1 MFEIYFGL
9 VISNFYIFS
18 FVFEIDSRLGILNFC
33 TFIFVSEIDM
43 ELVILN
49 FCSATF
55 VFEIDMKLVIFF
67 CTVIFVFE
75 IDMKLVILN
84 FCTPIFVFEIDM
96 ESVEQK
102 QLIWETPHLLGL
114 QSAFEGNQVMI
125 ETYNFCHTS
134 MRMLSGMHWTKRD
147 ILANKRRCSQVW
159 KVSWQ

>member
-18 FVFEIDSRLGILNFC
+18 FVFEIDSRLGILNVC

-49 FCSATF
+49 FCSAT
-55 VFEIDMKLVIFF
+55 
-67 CTVIFVFE
+67 FVFE